1 MRAWR
6 RAGVI
11 AAHHQLL
18 AAFVEKDFYT
28 RYAGSV
34 LGIAWTQLYPLM
46 LLAVYSFV
54 FSIIFKTDVPHFPL
68 FLFVGIALWTFFS
81 TSVQLATNSVIANGN
96 LVSKVGFPR
105 ELVTVSVILMALIDL
120 AASHLVL
127 GLGAVVFG
135 VPPAWSWLALPLIV
149 LLLSLVTTGL
159 GLALATAAVYLRDV
173 RFFVEVATLL
183 LMFMS
188 PVFYPEENVPRSL
201 SWLITW
207 NPLAVAISSY
217 RHAFLD
223 GVFPSWSNWASLVA
237 VAGIALWVGMEVFD
251 RGQKGFPDAL

>member
-127 GLGAVVFG
+127 GAGAAVFG
-135 VPPAWSWLALPLIV
+135 V
-149 LLLSLVTTGL
+149 
-159 GLALATAAVYLRDV
+159 R
-173 RFFVEVATLL
+173 
-183 LMFMS
+183 
-188 PVFYPEENVPRSL
+188 
-201 SWLITW
+201 
-207 NPLAVAISSY
+207 
-217 RHAFLD
+217 
-223 GVFPSWSNWASLVA
+223 
-237 VAGIALWVGMEVFD
+237 
-251 RGQKGFPDAL
+251 